1 MMSAGIDNRQLA
13 FEIFMAGVEQV
24 KPDKLIQKAISCS
37 KDLLLINNQV
47 FDLADVQHIYVTG
60 AGKASALMAQ
70 ALESVLGSRITGGH
84 VVTKYGHSV
93 PLKYIEV
100 SEAGHPIPDDN
111 GLKSSQRIMSFAR
124 KADKNDLFICLLSGG
139 GSSLLTDVPEE
150 CTLADLASLN
160 DMLLK
165 CGAEI
170 GEINCIRKHL
180 SKIKGGQ
187 LAKMASPA
195 VVISLIL
202 SDVIGDPVDVIAS
215 GPTASDQSTFAD
227 AMAVLE
233 RYSLSSII
241 APSIL
246 RILKEGA
253 QGKRPETLKKE
264 DVGINQLY
272 NFIIGNNKLALEA
285 AKAKAKKLG
294 FHAQI
299 ETSSLS
305 GNVEDVAI
313 NLVNNALKWKDKHIT
328 GKTCLLYGGE
338 PIVKITGN
346 GLGGRNQH
354 LALIMAKLLQ
364 NQSGIT
370 VLCGG
375 TDGTDGPTNAAG
387 AVVDDQTSDN
397 ALRLNLDI
405 DLYLRNCDSYHFFQ
419 QEGGLIITGPTQTN
433 VMDIITILIDSDP
446 LFLPASQYKGHA
458 V

>member
-1 MMSAGIDNRQLA
+1 MSAGIDNRQLA

-24 KPDKLIQKAISCS
+24 KPNKLIQKAISCS
-37 KDLLLINNQV
+37 KDILLINNHV
-47 FDLADVQHIYVTG
+47 FDLSDVQHVYVTG

-70 ALESVLGSRITGGH
+70 ALESLLGSRITGGH

-100 SEAGHPIPDDN
+100 SEAGHPMPDDN
-111 GLKSSQRIMSFAR
+111 GLKSTQRILSFAQ
-124 KADKNDLFICLLSGG
+124 KADKNDLFICLISGG
-139 GSSLLTDVPEE
+139 GSSLLTDIPEE
-150 CTLADLASLN
+150 CTLADFVLLN
-160 DMLLK
+160 DVLLK

-202 SDVIGDPVDVIAS
+202 SDVIGDPLDVIAS
-215 GPTASDQSTFAD
+215 GPTAPDQSTFAD

-233 RYSLSSII
+233 RYSLSAKI

-246 RILKEGA
+246 KILKEGA
-253 QGKRPETLKKE
+253 QGKRPETLKKN
-264 DVGINQLY
+264 DVVVNQIY
-272 NFIIGNNKLALEA
+272 NFIIGNNKLALES
-285 AKAKAKKLG
+285 AKAKAENLG
-294 FHAQI
+294 FHTQI
-299 ETSSLS
+299 ETSILS

-313 NLVNNALKWKDKHIT
+313 NLVDTALKWKKEHKA
-328 GKTCLLYGGE
+328 GKSCLLYGGE
-338 PIVKITGN
+338 PTVNITGN

-364 NQSGIT
+364 NQAGIT

-375 TDGTDGPTNAAG
+375 TDGTDGPTDAAG
-387 AVVDDQTSDN
+387 AVADYRTSDH

-433 VMDIITILIDSDP
+433 VMDIITILIDSDI
-446 LFLPASQYKGHA
+446 ASTG
-458 V
+458 